1 MSKFPFSQLIREIFI
16 QAQGLF
22 TPRHEHAASKFNAEL
37 DQNFLTLPGGPTI
50 ADFFVAS
57 PWSVIHTFVVA
68 SRNLGYSRG
77 LQLRKEGI

>member
-1 MSKFPFSQLIREIFI
+1 
-16 QAQGLF
+16 
-22 TPRHEHAASKFNAEL
+22 
-37 DQNFLTLPGGPTI
+37 PTI